1 MKLQSTT
8 TLLNPI
14 SKNTLTNLLNEVR
27 ETIALEFGKKQV
39 AALSSAE
46 LLEHPTQAKD
56 IEQPEKVY
64 LIRILEA

>member
-46 LLEHPTQAKD
+46 LWNIQRRQRTLSSRRRF
-56 IEQPEKVY
+56 I
-64 LIRILEA
+64 